1 MIEQELNTQNEEL
14 NFTINSLK
22 MDYDAV
28 NEQNMK
34 KLNNL
39 RRVNQQYE
47 QKVEEQL
54 MIIADLDE
62 RCSHL

>member
-39 RRVNQQYE
+39 RRVNQEYE